1 MGGGLGARFW
11 PCSQRIDCPQTG
23 RRPEPFKA
31 VIAYLDTN
39 TLIWLAQGSLD
50 GISPKADRLLKQAD
64 LLFSPMVLVELEYL
78 YEIKRIKRTARDIQI
93 KVEHDLG
100 VRLCDLPFS
109 TVASAALDEKWTR
122 DPFDRLIVANAKANG
137 FAWLISADEEIARN
151 YQRTVW

>member
-1 MGGGLGARFW
+1 M
-11 PCSQRIDCPQTG
+11 
-23 RRPEPFKA
+23 
-31 VIAYLDTN
+31 IAYLDTN

-64 LLFSPMVLVELEYL
+64 LLFSPMVLIELEYL

>member
-1 MGGGLGARFW
+1 
-11 PCSQRIDCPQTG
+11 
-23 RRPEPFKA
+23 

-78 YEIKRIKRTARDIQI
+78 YEIKRIKRTARDIQS

-109 TVASAALDEKWTR
+109 NVASAALDEKWAR

-137 FAWLISADEEIARN
+137 FAWLISADEEIARH